1 MRHHSANRK
10 FGREVGQRRALLKSL
25 TRALVLEKKITTT
38 LAKAKELRPIV
49 EKLITKAKKGTLAA
63 RRDIISVSGSE
74 EVAKVLVETLASNY
88 KNRQGGYTRVLKLPP
103 RAKDGAEMAII
114 EFV

>member
-1 MRHHSANRK
+1 MRHHSVNRK
-10 FGREVGQRRALLKSL
+10 FGREVGQRRALIKSL

-49 EKLITKAKKGTLAA
+49 EKLVTKAKKGTLAA
-63 RRDIISVSGSE
+63 RRDIISTSGSE
-74 EVAKVLVETLASNY
+74 EVAKVLVETLAPQY
-88 KNRQGGYTRVLKLPP
+88 KSRLGGYTRVLKLPP
-103 RAKDGAEMAII
+103 RGKDGAAMAII